1 MYNLLIGDCLK
12 LMGNIP
18 DKSIDMILCDLPYGI
33 TAPEWDSILDM
44 NILWENYERI
54 RKNNCPI
61 VLFSSQPFTTKL
73 INSNMNN
80 FKYCWYWEKNQ
91 GTNFFHAKRM
101 PIRKIEEICIFYN
114 GKYNP
119 QMSDGHIPTNSSV
132 GSSNGKTYHG
142 SNKRNYKGGSTIR
155 YPTNILK
162 YKSVNNYERLHSAE
176 KPVDLLEYLIRTYTN
191 EGELILDNCM
201 GSGSTGIA
209 ARNTGRNFIGM
220 EMNKEY
226 YDIAMKRLNGV

>member
-1 MYNLLIGDCLK
+1 MYNLLMGDCLE

-54 RKNNCPI
+54 RKNNCPV

-132 GSSNGKTYHG
+132 GTSNGKTYHG
-142 SNKRNYKGGSTIR
+142 SNKRNYKGGSTVR

-220 EMNKEY
+220 EMNREY
-226 YDIAMKRLNGV
+226 YDIALKRLSGD

>member
-1 MYNLLIGDCLK
+1 
-12 LMGNIP
+12 
-18 DKSIDMILCDLPYGI
+18 
-33 TAPEWDSILDM
+33 
-44 NILWENYERI
+44 
-54 RKNNCPI
+54 
-61 VLFSSQPFTTKL
+61 
-73 INSNMNN
+73 MNN

-91 GTNFFHAKRM
+91 GTNFFHARRM

-119 QMSDGHIPTNSSV
+119 QMSEGHIPTNSSV

-162 YKSVNNYERLHSAE
+162 YKSVNNYERFHSAE

-191 EGELILDNCM
+191 ESELILDNCM

-209 ARNTGRNFIGM
+209 AGNTGRNFIGM
-220 EMNKEY
+220 EMNENY
-226 YDIAMKRLNGV
+226 YNMAEKRLSGV

>member
-1 MYNLLIGDCLK
+1 MYNLL
-12 LMGNIP
+12 MGNCLELMNDIP

-33 TAPEWDSILDM
+33 TAPEWDSVLDM
-44 NILWENYERI
+44 NILWKHYERI
-54 RKNNCPI
+54 RKNNCPV

-91 GTNFFHAKRM
+91 GTNFFHARRM

-119 QMSDGHIPTNSSV
+119 QMSEGHIPTNSSV

-162 YKSVNNYERLHSAE
+162 YKSVNNYERFHSAE

-191 EGELILDNCM
+191 ESELILDNCM

-209 ARNTGRNFIGM
+209 AGNTGRNFIGM
-220 EMNKEY
+220 EMNENY
-226 YDIAMKRLNGV
+226 YNMAEKRLSGV

>member
-1 MYNLLIGDCLK
+1 MYNLLIGDCLE

-33 TAPEWDSILDM
+33 TAPEWDSVLDM
-44 NILWENYERI
+44 NILWKHYERI

-119 QMSDGHIPTNSSV
+119 QMSEGHIPTNSSV
-132 GSSNGKTYHG
+132 GSSDGKTYHG

-226 YDIAMKRLNGV
+226 YDIAMKRLSGV